1 MMKTKLI
8 AFGIVLAVIMIVGVS
23 CAGNTNVPQLTVVSQ
38 NLTKTLSGAAI
49 LKVTIENTGT
59 TTAQLA
65 EVKVTFYDIAKNVIS
80 TSKDSV
86 MNLAPGESWDF
97 QIPCLDP
104 RASQV
109 KSYEIKTTAGSSSGG
124 L

>member
-1 MMKTKLI
+1 MMKTKII
-8 AFGIVLAVIMIVGVS
+8 AFGIVLAVIIIAGVS
-23 CAGNTNVPQLTVVSQ
+23 CSGNASVPQLTVVSQ
-38 NLTKTLSGAAI
+38 NLTRTSSGGAI
-49 LKVTIENTGT
+49 LEVTIKNTGT
-59 TTAQLA
+59 TTAELA
-65 EVKVTFYDIAKNVIS
+65 EVKVTFYDVAKSVIS

-86 MNLAPGESWDF
+86 MNLTPGATWDF

-104 RASQV
+104 RSSQV